1 VCASVLI
8 SPNII
13 RSGIEATKMRN
24 DFFYRYLSWKI
35 QSAGLEKKIVH
46 KHGNFTISTF
56 TNKSWQ
62 SIKIF
67 ARYALEV
74 FNNSHPDKTTTAS
87 KTLETSEDW
96 RNNND
101 YEEYFWEEV
110 VVNHDR

>member
-1 VCASVLI
+1 VCASVLN

-13 RSGIEATKMRN
+13 RSGIEATKIRN
-24 DFFYRYLSWKI
+24 DFYRYLSWKI

-56 TNKSWQ
+56 TKKSWQ
-62 SIKIF
+62 SIRVF

-74 FNNSHPDKTTTAS
+74 FNNSHPDQTTTAS
-87 KTLETSEDW
+87 KTLETLEDW
-96 RNNND
+96 WNND

-110 VVNHDR
+110 LVNYD

>member
-13 RSGIEATKMRN
+13 RSDIEATKMRN
-24 DFFYRYLSWKI
+24 DFFCRHLSWKI
-35 QSAGLEKKIVH
+35 LSAGLEKKIVH
-46 KHGNFTISTF
+46 KHGNFIISTF

-74 FNNSHPDKTTTAS
+74 FNNSHPDQTTTVS

-96 RNNND
+96 WNND
-101 YEEYFWEEV
+101 YEEYFWEKV
-110 VVNHDR
+110 LVNHDR